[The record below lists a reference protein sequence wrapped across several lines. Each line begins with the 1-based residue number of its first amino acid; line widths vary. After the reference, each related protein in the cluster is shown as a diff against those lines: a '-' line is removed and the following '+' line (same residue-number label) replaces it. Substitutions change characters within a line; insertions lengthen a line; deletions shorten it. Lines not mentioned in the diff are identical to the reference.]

1 MKKKFIFIF
10 LIFIAGCITTEY
22 NVGTRRSDII
32 FYSTEKEIALGE
44 KLAKEILKSF
54 KVSNNPIDIKRVN
67 SIGEK
72 IASVCDR
79 QEINYYF
86 YVVEAD
92 QNNKREKNAFS
103 LPGGYIFI
111 FKDLL
116 DMLNDNELAF
126 VLAHE
131 VAHVVSRHV
140 IKKLQAAMGY
150 NLLIIGSMVGT
161 KDPDFTSGLSFA
173 LAQVMSAYSR
183 LDEFNADELAVKYLN
198 ILGIDPKVGIDVLEK
213 LYRENKKEIRPISY
227 FRTHPYTAERIRH
240 IKETLRLPLSVDD
253 YIN

>member
-1 MKKKFIFIF
+1 MKKIFFIIFFVFI
-10 LIFIAGCITTEY
+10 GCATTEY
-22 NVGTRRSDII
+22 NVGTHRSDII
-32 FYSTEKEIALGE
+32 FYSTEKEVALGE
-44 KLAKEILKSF
+44 SLSKEILKSF
-54 KVSNNPIDIKRVN
+54 KMSNNPIDIKRVS

-116 DMLNDNELAF
+116 DMLNDDELAF

-150 NLLIIGSMVGT
+150 NLLVIASIVGT
-161 KDPDFTSGLSFA
+161 KDAEFTSGLSFA
-173 LAQVMSAYSR
+173 LAQVMTAYSR

-198 ILGIDPKVGIDVLEK
+198 ILGKDPKVGIDVLEK
-213 LYRENKKEIRPISY
+213 LYKEDKKEIRPISY

-240 IKETLRLPLSVDD
+240 IKETLKLPLSVDD